1 MKRIL
6 VTGGFGFIGGH
17 LVELLAA
24 DPGNQIHVV
33 DDLSNCPLALDR
45 LLAELGSPDNL
56 TYDIEPVATFCLRD
70 GAAAFDEIYH
80 LASLV
85 GPAGVLPHAGEIA
98 VRIVGDAAAIA
109 TLTLRARARLVFV
122 STSEIYGGGQAGH
135 CAEHMVRL
143 VSPESSPRL
152 EYALGKLAAETA
164 IVNMCQA
171 RDLDAVVIRPF
182 NVSGPRQSG
191 RGGFVLPRI
200 VGQAIAGLPLTVFG
214 DGRQIRAFT
223 HVTDIAAGL
232 VAGMARGR
240 RGESYNLGNS
250 DNRCTILELALQ
262 IRSLASSRSEIRFVD
277 PTTIFGPLYREASD
291 KFPDT
296 TRACSQL
303 GWHPAHG
310 RERTI
315 RDTLAFMRQLPADV
329 FAAIAGLDIA
339 EAEGPRAV
347 EVA

>member
-33 DDLSNCPLALDR
+33 DDLSNCPLALDHLR
-45 LLAELGSPDNL
+45 AEIGSPANL
-56 TYDIEPVATFCLRD
+56 TYDIERIAAFCLRD

-109 TLTLRARARLVFV
+109 ALTLRARARLVFV

-135 CAEHMVRL
+135 CSEHMVRL

-152 EYALGKLAAETA
+152 EYALGKLAAETSIA
-164 IVNMCQA
+164 NLCQA

-191 RGGFVLPRI
+191 RGGFVLPRLA
-200 VGQAIAGLPLTVFG
+200 GQAIAGLPLTVFG
-214 DGRQIRAFT
+214 DGRQVRAFT
-223 HVTDIAAGL
+223 HVADIAAGL
-232 VAGMARGR
+232 VAAMARGR

-250 DNRCTILELALQ
+250 NNRCTILELALQ
-262 IRSLASSRSEIRFVD
+262 TRTLAGSHSEVRFVD
-277 PTTIFGPLYREASD
+277 PTTIFGPLYREAND
-291 KFPDT
+291 KFPDA
-296 TRACSQL
+296 TRARTQL
-303 GWHPAHG
+303 DWHPAHG

-315 RDTLAFMRQLPADV
+315 RDTIEFMRRLPADV
-329 FAAIAGLDIA
+329 FAAVAGLELARA
-339 EAEGPRAV
+339 EDHRAF